1 MWLFLYQHCALPAML
16 FVPKATLDSATEQWG
31 VKEARVEIR
40 DIRIPVAMR
49 RAMAAEA
56 EAARETKAK
65 VRPTTVSTS
74 RLSFPCHRTTEM
86 FRMDK
91 TSQITKSNP

>member
-1 MWLFLYQHCALPAML
+1 MQLSLCQFCALPAML

-31 VKEARVEIR
+31 VKVARVEIR
-40 DIRIPVAMR
+40 DIRIPVAMQ

-65 VRPTTVSTS
+65 VRPMTVSTS
-74 RLSFPCHRTTEM
+74 RLLFPCHRTTEL
-86 FRMDK
+86 FRVDE
-91 TSQITKSNP
+91 TSQITKSSP